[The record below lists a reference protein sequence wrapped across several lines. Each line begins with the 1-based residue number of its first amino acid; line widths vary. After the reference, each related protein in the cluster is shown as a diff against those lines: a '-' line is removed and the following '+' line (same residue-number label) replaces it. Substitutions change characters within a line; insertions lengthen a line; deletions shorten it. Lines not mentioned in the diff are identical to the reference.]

1 MNNSKEKVEKKKIRE
16 KIEMRYEEICGGLHL
31 HNVCDQQSYYK
42 FASYATILAFTKFV
56 AVKTATN

>member
-1 MNNSKEKVEKKKIRE
+1 
-16 KIEMRYEEICGGLHL
+16 MRYEEICGGLHL